1 MDPLNQFQ
9 VKTYLP
15 LSFLGIDI
23 SFTNAS
29 LFMVLSVGLFC
40 VLSLLATSSRSLVPT
55 KMQSLVEN
63 TYSFLN
69 TLLEEFCGEGGRKYF
84 PYIFSLFIFVFFS
97 NLLGLIPGAFTS
109 TSQLVVTGTLALTV
123 FVSVTVVGLIKHG
136 FKFFR
141 LFLPDGVPFYVV
153 PILVP
158 VEILSYFMRP
168 VSLSIRLFANMVAGH
183 VMLKIFA
190 SFAVMIAGTTF
201 LPLSVV
207 PLIVNT
213 AVTFFEVVVALLQA
227 YVFTILSCIYLNDA
241 LNLH

>member
-9 VKTYLP
+9 IKTYIP
-15 LSFLGIDI
+15 LYFLGIDI

-29 LFMVLSVGLFC
+29 LFMVLSVVLFC
-40 VLSLLATSSRSLVPT
+40 VLSFMATRTRSLVPT
-55 KMQSLVEN
+55 KMQSIVEN
-63 TYSFLN
+63 TYTFLN
-69 TLLEEFCGEGGRKYF
+69 TLLQEFCGEGGLKYL

-123 FVSVTVVGLIKHG
+123 FISVTFVGLMKHG

-141 LFLPDGVPFYVV
+141 LFLPEGVPFYVV
-153 PILVP
+153 PILIP

-183 VMLKIFA
+183 VMIKIFA
-190 SFAVMIAGTTF
+190 SFAVMIAGTAF
-201 LPLSVV
+201 LPLSIV
-207 PLIVNT
+207 PLIINT

>member
-9 VKTYLP
+9 IKTYIP
-15 LSFLGIDI
+15 LSFLGIDL

-40 VLSLLATSSRSLVPT
+40 VLSLLATRSCSLVPT

-63 TYSFLN
+63 TYTFLN
-69 TLLEEFCGEGGRKYF
+69 TLLKEFCGEGGLKYF

-97 NLLGLIPGAFTS
+97 NMVGLIPGAFTS
-109 TSQLVVTGTLALTV
+109 TSQLVVTGTLALIV
-123 FVSVTVVGLIKHG
+123 FISVTAIGLLKHG

-141 LFLPDGVPFYVV
+141 LFLPDGVPFYVI

-190 SFAVMIAGTTF
+190 SFAVMIAGTSF
-201 LPLSVV
+201 LPLSIV